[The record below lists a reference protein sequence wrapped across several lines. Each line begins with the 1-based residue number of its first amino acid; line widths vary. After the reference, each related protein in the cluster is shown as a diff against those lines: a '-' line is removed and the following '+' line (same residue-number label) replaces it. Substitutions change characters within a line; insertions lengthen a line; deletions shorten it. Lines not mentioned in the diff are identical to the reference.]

1 LRRALTKSVT
11 RDPLAP
17 PLIELSSFRP
27 YLSAPAVGYRCIAWA
42 TCSISETPS
51 VFSGSCLARNGEASD
66 HCQTPPLLKEDHM
79 EKIDSV
85 VAVFA
90 DHNAAEA
97 AVKKLAATGFE
108 MKNLSVVGKGY
119 HTDEKVVGF
128 YNTGDRIKFWGSRGA
143 FWGGFWGLF
152 FGGLFM
158 TVPVVGHVVVLG
170 YLAAMAIS
178 ALETAAVVG
187 GVSALAA
194 ALYGIGIPKNS
205 VIEYETAVKA
215 DDFLVMAHGSAADMA
230 RAKTILGA
238 ADAKRVDAYAGV
250 KAAEPEDRHL
260 VRAAG

>member
-1 LRRALTKSVT
+1 
-11 RDPLAP
+11 
-17 PLIELSSFRP
+17 
-27 YLSAPAVGYRCIAWA
+27 
-42 TCSISETPS
+42 
-51 VFSGSCLARNGEASD
+51 
-66 HCQTPPLLKEDHM
+66 M

-158 TVPVVGHVVVLG
+158 TIPVVGHVAVLG
-170 YLAAMAIS
+170 YLATVAAAGIEN
-178 ALETAAVVG
+178 ALVVG
-187 GVSALAA
+187 GLSALGA
-194 ALYGIGIPKNS
+194 ALYSVGIPTNS

-215 DDFLVMAHGSAADMA
+215 DDFLVMAHGSAEDMA
-230 RAKTILGA
+230 RAKAILGA
-238 ADAKRVDAYAGV
+238 ANPKRVDAYAGV
-250 KAAEPEDRHL
+250 KTAEPEDHHL